1 MMIIRADGFM
11 CENAKLISFAMIATI
26 KIEINVLISV
36 DEWLG
41 IGNVSEF
48 IQ

>member
-11 CENAKLISFAMIATI
+11 CENAKLISFAMIARI